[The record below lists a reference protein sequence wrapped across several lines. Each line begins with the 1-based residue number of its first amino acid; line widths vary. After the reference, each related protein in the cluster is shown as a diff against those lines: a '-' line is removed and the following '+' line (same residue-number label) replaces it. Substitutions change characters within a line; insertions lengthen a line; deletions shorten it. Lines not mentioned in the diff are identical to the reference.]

1 MRKLQYAKFAIILL
15 FATTMALLGWIF
27 YYQYDINLVSKQHTT
42 IEATKQTNQ
51 FPTAIPAPPVVSE
64 ISKPDSEPAVI
75 KLSIFGANIEI
86 SEASSW
92 ATIVKIIATFVGLFF
107 GLKFI
112 NFVFKALE
120 DKFGLDDDKEDKPI
134 NLGG

>member
-1 MRKLQYAKFAIILL
+1 MKKLQYAKFAIILL

-27 YYQYDINLVSKQHTT
+27 YYQYDINLVAKQHNT

-51 FPTAIPAPPVVSE
+51 VPTAIPAPPVVSE

-75 KLSIFGANIEI
+75 KLSIFGANLEI

-92 ATIVKIIATFVGLFF
+92 ATIMKIIATFVGLLF

-112 NFVFKALE
+112 NFAFKFLE
-120 DKFGLDDDKEDKPI
+120 DKFHLDDKDEKEEIK
-134 NLGG
+134 LG

>member
-1 MRKLQYAKFAIILL
+1 MKKLKYAKFAIILL
-15 FATTMALLGWIF
+15 FATIMALLGWIF
-27 YYQYDINLVSKQHTT
+27 YYQYDINLVAKQHST
-42 IEATKQTNQ
+42 IEATTNFKQV
-51 FPTAIPAPPVVSE
+51 PTAIPAPPVVSE

-86 SEASSW
+86 SESSSW
-92 ATIVKIIATFVGLFF
+92 ATILKIIAIFIGLFF

-112 NFVFKALE
+112 NFIFKALE
-120 DKFGLDDDKEDKPI
+120 DKFGLDKDDDKQP